1 MLDFAYAIH
10 SAVGNRMVGA
20 RIDGKIVSIDTPV
33 QTGMIVE
40 IITSNSKTQGP
51 NRDWLNI
58 VKTTEARNKI
68 RGWFKREKRDEN
80 IAAGKAEVEAEF
92 KRNQIRFDSEEEYT
106 KFMDDLVRRQHK
118 DSLDDFYASIGLSLI
133 HI

>member
-1 MLDFAYAIH
+1 
-10 SAVGNRMVGA
+10 MVGA

-68 RGWFKREKRDEN
+68 RSWFKKERRGREHRRRHRDD
-80 IAAGKAEVEAEF
+80 
-92 KRNQIRFDSEEEYT
+92 RT
-106 KFMDDLVRRQHK
+106 
-118 DSLDDFYASIGLSLI
+118 
-133 HI
+133 